1 MGERIHPSQGLL
13 VAAQLL
19 RQRMRRIIAGLQ
31 QQPMEQIPNGVLPTR
46 PNAHGRPFLVG
57 GFGAHRHHLIKVKV
71 INNLH
76 G

>member
-31 QQPMEQIPNGVLPTR
+31 QQPME
-46 PNAHGRPFLVG
+46 
-57 GFGAHRHHLIKVKV
+57 
-71 INNLH
+71 
-76 G
+76 